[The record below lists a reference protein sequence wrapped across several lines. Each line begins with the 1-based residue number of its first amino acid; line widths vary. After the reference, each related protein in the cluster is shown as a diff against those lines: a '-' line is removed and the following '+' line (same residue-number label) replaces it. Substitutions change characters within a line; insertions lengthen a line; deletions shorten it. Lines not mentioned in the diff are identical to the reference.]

1 MKWRW
6 PNTMRARL
14 AVLFA
19 LSTSIILAVSGTLL
33 YRALVTSTAH
43 SLAHEMQASVR
54 STTAHV
60 TAARDWDELRSSG
73 VTAHAAPDG
82 HENLDFA
89 ILDGKGD
96 VVVKSDGFS
105 GADEIGRV
113 RAGATPIWIEDPRR
127 AMRYLVAT
135 AHLDDEVSSDA
146 RIVVQGNYRS
156 TRAFL
161 RLCAIC
167 IALATFCGAVV
178 AAVVAHRIA
187 AFALQPLAELAAC
200 ADEISTSRL
209 AHPLPDRFMTG
220 ELRELS
226 LAFNR
231 MLARLGESF
240 TRLTQFSS
248 DLAHDIRTPLTNL
261 LAQAQVAL
269 VQPRS
274 NEQYRAI
281 IESSIEELQRL
292 SRMVDD
298 MLFLARSDAR
308 QRTARLRRVDGARE
322 ALRVA
327 RYYESIAEDR
337 DVTISVEG
345 QCIFDGEPLLVQR
358 AIGNLLSNACVH
370 APAGTTVTIEC
381 ANRGDFAVIR
391 VIDMG
396 PGIAAEHLTRIFD
409 RFYRLDPAR
418 QNSASG
424 TGLGLAIVKSIMDEH
439 GGECEVTSVP
449 GVRTAFSLRFP
460 GNGRVVPEDRLPA
473 RELPR

>member
-1 MKWRW
+1 MSWRL
-6 PNTMRARL
+6 PNTIRARL

-54 STTAHV
+54 STIAYV
-60 TAARDWDELRSSG
+60 GAARNWDELRSGG
-73 VTAHAAPDG
+73 VTVHAVPDG
-82 HENLDFA
+82 HRNLDFA
-89 ILDGKGD
+89 ILDRAGN
-96 VVVKSDGFS
+96 VVIRSGGFT
-105 GADEIGRV
+105 GEEAIGRA

-127 AMRYLVAT
+127 AMRYVIAT
-135 AHLDDEVSSDA
+135 AHLDDPVSSDA
-146 RIVVQGNYRS
+146 RIVIQGNYRS
-156 TRAFL
+156 TREFL
-161 RLCAIC
+161 RLCAVC
-167 IALATFCGAVV
+167 IALATFGGAVV

-187 AFALQPLAELAAC
+187 AFGLKPLAELAAR
-200 ADEISTSRL
+200 ADEISTNRL

-226 LAFNR
+226 QAFNR
-231 MLARLGESF
+231 MLVRLDESF

-292 SRMVDD
+292 SRMIDE
-298 MLFLARSDAR
+298 MLFLARIDAR
-308 QRTARLRRVDGARE
+308 QRTTRLQPVDGAHE
-322 ALRVA
+322 ALHVA

-337 DVTISVEG
+337 GITIRVEG
-345 QCIFDGEPLLVQR
+345 QCRFDGEPLLVQR
-358 AIGNLLSNACVH
+358 AIGNLLSNACMH
-370 APAGTTVTIEC
+370 APAGSTVTVEC
-381 ANRGDFAVIR
+381 ENRGDTAVIG
-391 VIDMG
+391 VADTG
-396 PGIAAEHLTRIFD
+396 PGIASEHLTRIFD

-424 TGLGLAIVKSIMDEH
+424 TGLGLAIVRSIMDEH
-439 GGECEVTSVP
+439 GGECEVASVP
-449 GVRTAFSLRFP
+449 GVRTVFTLRFP
-460 GNGRVVPEDRLPA
+460 AHGRRAPADRLPA
-473 RELPR
+473 SEASR